1 MLSSETNFNIS
12 ISYLLHF
19 PLIRTRS
26 FSRNFN
32 FSYLLFQS
40 NFLLLF
46 STWLLFYFSS
56 IFFHIAV
63 VLEEPEF
70 TEIIENVTVPA
81 GRNVRLACSVKNLG
95 TYKVSII
102 KHFYSIHIFL
112 FLFVLPW
119 RLLRG
124 HFAYAS
130 HTVAEIEPVT
140 VCDAYAKFETNY
152 IHASKG
158 VSFAVRINKTQNAS
172 STWRVKCWRVKC
184 CRGAYLRQSLWGKK
198 WQIRCSNI
206 ICIRPKFISVQ

>member
-1 MLSSETNFNIS
+1 M
-12 ISYLLHF
+12 SYLLHF

-130 HTVAEIEPVT
+130 HKVVGSISEWR
-140 VCDAYAKFETNY
+140 DETNY
-152 IHASKG
+152 YSRVKR

-206 ICIRPKFISVQ
+206 ICIRPKLICVQ